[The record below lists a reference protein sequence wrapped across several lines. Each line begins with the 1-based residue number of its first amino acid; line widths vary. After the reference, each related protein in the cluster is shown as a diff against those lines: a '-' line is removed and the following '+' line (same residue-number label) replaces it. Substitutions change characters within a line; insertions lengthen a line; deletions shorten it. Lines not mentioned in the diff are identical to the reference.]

1 MNKVCLIGRSTS
13 DVELKQTTTGRNYTK
28 FTLAVDRGLGKEA
41 RESGKQTADFIS
53 CVAWGQTS
61 EFLNKYIHKG
71 DRLGITGKIQ
81 TGSYINTDGNKVYTT
96 DIVVENTTLLEG
108 KKENTKNTE
117 ADSMAWLP
125 F

>member
-13 DVELKQTTTGRNYTK
+13 DVELKQTITGRDFVK

-53 CVAWGQTS
+53 CVAWGQTA

-71 DRLGITGKIQ
+71 DRVGLIGKIQ
-81 TGSYINTDGNKVYTT
+81 TGSYVNNDGNKIYTT
-96 DIVVENTTLLEG
+96 DVIVENTIHFRKQKRNGE
-108 KKENTKNTE
+108 KHKNR
-117 ADSMAWLP
+117 

>member
-1 MNKVCLIGRSTS
+1 MNKVCLVGRSTI
-13 DVELKQTTTGRNYTK
+13 DIELKQTSMGRNYTK

-41 RESGKQTADFIS
+41 RESGKQTADFIT
-53 CVAWGQTS
+53 CTAWGQTA

-81 TGSYINTDGNKVYTT
+81 TGSYINNDGNKVYTT
-96 DIVVENTTLLEG
+96 DVIVENITLLEG
-108 KKENTKNTE
+108 KKENTQIE
-117 ADSMAWLP
+117 SDYMHDLP

>member
-13 DVELKQTTTGRNYTK
+13 DGELKQTTTGRNYVK

-53 CVAWGQTS
+53 CVAWGQTA

-71 DRLGITGKIQ
+71 DRIGLIGKIQ
-81 TGSYINTDGNKVYTT
+81 TGSYTNNDGNKVYTT
-96 DIVVENTTLLEG
+96 DVFVENTTLLES
-108 KKENTKNTE
+108 KKENMKNAE
-117 ADSMAWLP
+117 DDSMNWLP

>member
-13 DVELKQTTTGRNYTK
+13 DVELKQTSTGRDYVK

-53 CVAWGQTS
+53 CVAWAQTA

-81 TGSYINTDGNKVYTT
+81 TGSYINNDGDKVYTM
-96 DIVVENTTLLEG
+96 DVVVENTTLLEG

>member
-13 DVELKQTTTGRNYTK
+13 DVELKQTSTGRDYVK

-53 CVAWGQTS
+53 CVAWGQTA

-81 TGSYINTDGNKVYTT
+81 TGSYINNDGDKVYTM
-96 DIVVENTTLLEG
+96 DVVLENTTLLEG

>member
-13 DVELKQTTTGRNYTK
+13 DVELKQTSTGRDYVK

-53 CVAWGQTS
+53 CVAWGQTA

-81 TGSYINTDGNKVYTT
+81 TGSYINNDGDKVYTM
-96 DIVVENTTLLEG
+96 DVVVENTTLLEG